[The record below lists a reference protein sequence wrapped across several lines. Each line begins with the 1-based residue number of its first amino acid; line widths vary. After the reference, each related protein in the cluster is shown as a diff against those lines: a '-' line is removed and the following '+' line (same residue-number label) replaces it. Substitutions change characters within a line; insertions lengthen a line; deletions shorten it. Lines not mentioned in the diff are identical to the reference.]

1 MRTAAGALRLHYR
14 RKEPFSAKAVIHVL
28 SCRIPALC
36 GYALLD
42 ESVTA
47 GQHPCHL
54 ASLLAARFREW
65 IAFWIQ
71 AVRHGRLPVKV
82 GFVLALSAFYLLTT
96 SRERPWTDGSFVY
109 FTAERLVTDHTTTLP
124 FAAVLTSDGTMQSP
138 HPLLTSL
145 VHVPG
150 AIIKTIWMK
159 VWRGGEGHL
168 LVLAS
173 HLAPAVL
180 MAGTCWLFLTLC
192 RLLNLGRRASFTAT
206 ALLAF
211 GTIVWVYARSPWPP
225 AVETFVFTGFFVSVL
240 RLLKAPSERTT
251 LALGLWAAALINA
264 RWSFVVLVPTVGVW
278 LVWKLREKPESQAW
292 LGTRTLPL
300 MLVGFAWLFIESRFR
315 FGTAFYW
322 WSTLASAPMKQNV
335 VMGLWGLFLSPGKSL
350 LVYSPPLVLGLAG
363 LTSLWRSRTHD
374 VFVLWLLS
382 LAPVFLHLALL
393 NHWTGDWCWGPR
405 FCVFATPVMMLPAA
419 VLIDGWMQRNLRLAV
434 APLALAASV
443 GLSVQVLGN
452 ALYWDHYIRVAK
464 QARIGWLGTPNRTGA
479 LNPVVNGECD
489 PCFED
494 IHPMTWLAPF
504 NPIEG
509 HWWLLQHV
517 LRGDDAATAERD
529 AAWHRYTWV
538 KFRIDESYARARVDW
553 WFLNFLPK
561 RWGKG
566 VGSLAALL
574 GLCWLGLWLLKRAL
588 ARPDA
593 AVLQ

>member
-1 MRTAAGALRLHYR
+1 M
-14 RKEPFSAKAVIHVL
+14 
-28 SCRIPALC
+28 
-36 GYALLD
+36 
-42 ESVTA
+42 
-47 GQHPCHL
+47 
-54 ASLLAARFREW
+54 
-65 IAFWIQ
+65 
-71 AVRHGRLPVKV
+71 
-82 GFVLALSAFYLLTT
+82 GFVVALSAFYLLTT

-109 FTAERLVTDHTTTLP
+109 FTAERLVHDHTTTLP
-124 FAAVLTSDGTMQSP
+124 FPAVATPNGTMQSP

-150 AIIKTIWMK
+150 VIVKALWMK
-159 VWRGGEGHL
+159 VWRGGESHL

-180 MAGTCWLFLTLC
+180 MAGTCWLFLSLC
-192 RLLNLGRRASFTAT
+192 SLLNLGRRASFIAT

-225 AVETFVFTGFFVSVL
+225 AIETFVFTGFFLSAL
-240 RLLKAPSERTT
+240 QLLKAPTQRS
-251 LALGLWAAALINA
+251 ALCLGVWAAALINV
-264 RWSFVVLVPTVGVW
+264 RWSFVLLVAPVAVW
-278 LVWKLREKPESQAW
+278 LVWKLRDEAQAQSW
-292 LGTRTLPL
+292 LGTRSLPVFL
-300 MLVGFAWLFIESRFR
+300 AGAAWLFIESQLR
-315 FGTAFYW
+315 FGSTLYW
-322 WSTLASAPMKQNV
+322 WSTLADAPMKQNV
-335 VMGLWGLFLSPGKSL
+335 LMGLWGVFLSPGKSL

-363 LTSLWRSRTHD
+363 LTSLWRPRTHD
-374 VFVLWLLS
+374 AFMLLLLS
-382 LAPVFLHLALL
+382 CGPVFLHLAVL

-405 FCVFATPVMMLPAA
+405 FCVFATPVLMLPAA
-419 VLIDGWMQRNLRLAV
+419 VLLDRWLQRSVRLVV
-434 APLALAASV
+434 APVALAAML
-443 GLSVQVLGN
+443 GLGVQLLGN

-464 QARIGWLGTPNRTGA
+464 QARIGWLGSPNRSGA
-479 LNPVVNGECD
+479 LLPVVNGECD

-504 NPIEG
+504 NPLDG

-566 VGSLAALL
+566 AGSLAGLLALCI
-574 GLCWLGLWLLKRAL
+574 GGVWLWRRAPNVSPPSSL
-588 ARPDA
+588 SYP
-593 AVLQ
+593 